1 YQGLFKERAEHFSDD
16 EFTFL
21 PKRLSP
27 NVKGCMVDLYG
38 RAGQLD
44 KALEIIHVSSCHEDP
59 VLWGTLLGS
68 CKIIRRNLELE
79 ERSKRSETPQPSPQ
93 HEPNM
98 QSSSSS
104 TASSSLAY
112 PPGYRFVPT
121 DAEIIYYYLKPFS
134 PDNKKSWPNLP
145 IHHANIYES
154 NPQQLT
160 AEYKKGNL
168 TEWFFISERTKIKTN
183 GQKQKRVDH
192 NGGYWHS
199 KAVTKKIKVK
209 KDVVGY
215 KTTLNY
221 FVGKQPN
228 GERTNW
234 LMQEYW
240 LESSGHNN
248 TVDYALCKIYLSP
261 TAQKNM
267 KEEDVEEVEEEAV
280 QPRTV
285 EIQQPQPPQFYPTP
299 LVSHQPQPLP
309 QFWPTELDSYQPQS
323 QDNEYQEPLQAQPL
337 NTIYQHQSQCPNNES
352 EYQEP
357 HQPQPLNTIYQHQ
370 SQRHNTESQY
380 QEPHQPQPLDT
391 IDHHQPQCHDSA
403 YQNPPQPQPLDTI
416 HYHQS
421 QLHDI
426 DYQEPHQ
433 PQPLD
438 SIDHHQP
445 QCHDSAYQNPPQPQP
460 LDTIH
465 YHQSQLHDIEYQEPH
480 QPQSLD
486 SIDHHQPQCHDSA
499 YQNPPQPQPL
509 DTIHYHQS
517 QLHDIE
523 YQEPHQSQPFD
534 NIIHHQS
541 HQVQFWQATSGSH
554 QRQLQDQLPQSWAA
568 PLDSYPPRCHDIQY
582 PQPQPLDAIEY
593 QYLYQS
599 GPLTTYKNVIE
610 SCTQDKSNGDIKK
623 VDHALKIHLTP
634 RGIKREVEEEE
645 DEKRK
650 RKKKEGGVEAPKEEL
665 EQLINSHQNSSDND
679 SFFTGFVDTHLLHID
694 IESSISNCCLK
705 KSPDEN

>member
-1 YQGLFKERAEHFSDD
+1 MTPQ
-16 EFTFL
+16 
-21 PKRLSP
+21 
-27 NVKGCMVDLYG
+27 
-38 RAGQLD
+38 
-44 KALEIIHVSSCHEDP
+44 
-59 VLWGTLLGS
+59 
-68 CKIIRRNLELE
+68 
-79 ERSKRSETPQPSPQ
+79 RSKRSETPQPSPQ

-104 TASSSLAY
+104 SASSSLAY

-267 KEEDVEEVEEEAV
+267 KEEDVEEVEEEAM

-309 QFWPTELDSYQPQS
+309 QFWPTELDSYQPQR

-352 EYQEP
+352 EYQEPHQPQPLNTIYQHQSQRHNTESQYQEPHQPQPLNTIYQHQSQRHNTESQYQEP

-426 DYQEPHQ
+426 
-433 PQPLD
+433 
-438 SIDHHQP
+438 
-445 QCHDSAYQNPPQPQP
+445 
-460 LDTIH
+460 
-465 YHQSQLHDIEYQEPH
+465 
-480 QPQSLD
+480 
-486 SIDHHQPQCHDSA
+486 
-499 YQNPPQPQPL
+499 
-509 DTIHYHQS
+509 
-517 QLHDIE
+517 E

-541 HQVQFWQATSGSH
+541 HQVQFWQETSGSH

-568 PLDSYPPRCHDIQY
+568 PLDSYPPHCHDIQY

-634 RGIKREVEEEE
+634 RGIKREVQEEE

-650 RKKKEGGVEAPKEEL
+650 RKRKKNEGGDEAPKEEL

>member
-1 YQGLFKERAEHFSDD
+1 
-16 EFTFL
+16 
-21 PKRLSP
+21 
-27 NVKGCMVDLYG
+27 MVDLYG

-59 VLWGTLLGS
+59 VLWRTLLGS

-79 ERSKRSETPQPSPQ
+79 EVAIYEETDAAQGFQCRGSP
-93 HEPNM
+93 
-98 QSSSSS
+98 
-104 TASSSLAY
+104 Y

-248 TVDYALCKIYLSP
+248 T
-261 TAQKNM
+261 
-267 KEEDVEEVEEEAV
+267 
-280 QPRTV
+280 PRTV

-309 QFWPTELDSYQPQS
+309 QFWPTELDSYQPQR

-426 DYQEPHQ
+426 
-433 PQPLD
+433 
-438 SIDHHQP
+438 
-445 QCHDSAYQNPPQPQP
+445 
-460 LDTIH
+460 
-465 YHQSQLHDIEYQEPH
+465 
-480 QPQSLD
+480 
-486 SIDHHQPQCHDSA
+486 
-499 YQNPPQPQPL
+499 
-509 DTIHYHQS
+509 
-517 QLHDIE
+517 E

-534 NIIHHQS
+534 DIIHHQS

-568 PLDSYPPRCHDIQY
+568 PLDSYPPHCHNIQY

-610 SCTQDKSNGDIKK
+610 SCTQDKSYGDIKK
-623 VDHALKIHLTP
+623 VC
-634 RGIKREVEEEE
+634 GSCS
-645 DEKRK
+645 
-650 RKKKEGGVEAPKEEL
+650 
-665 EQLINSHQNSSDND
+665 QD
-679 SFFTGFVDTHLLHID
+679 SFDATGNK
-694 IESSISNCCLK
+694 ERSRGRRG
-705 KSPDEN
+705 

>member
-1 YQGLFKERAEHFSDD
+1 
-16 EFTFL
+16 
-21 PKRLSP
+21 
-27 NVKGCMVDLYG
+27 
-38 RAGQLD
+38 
-44 KALEIIHVSSCHEDP
+44 
-59 VLWGTLLGS
+59 
-68 CKIIRRNLELE
+68 
-79 ERSKRSETPQPSPQ
+79 
-93 HEPNM
+93 
-98 QSSSSS
+98 
-104 TASSSLAY
+104 
-112 PPGYRFVPT
+112 
-121 DAEIIYYYLKPFS
+121 
-134 PDNKKSWPNLP
+134 
-145 IHHANIYES
+145 
-154 NPQQLT
+154 
-160 AEYKKGNL
+160 
-168 TEWFFISERTKIKTN
+168 
-183 GQKQKRVDH
+183 
-192 NGGYWHS
+192 
-199 KAVTKKIKVK
+199 
-209 KDVVGY
+209 
-215 KTTLNY
+215 
-221 FVGKQPN
+221 
-228 GERTNW
+228 
-234 LMQEYW
+234 MQEYW

-248 TVDYALCKIYLSP
+248 T
-261 TAQKNM
+261 
-267 KEEDVEEVEEEAV
+267 
-280 QPRTV
+280 PRTV

-309 QFWPTELDSYQPQS
+309 QFWPTELDSYQPQR

-391 IDHHQPQCHDSA
+391 
-403 YQNPPQPQPLDTI
+403 
-416 HYHQS
+416 
-421 QLHDI
+421 
-426 DYQEPHQ
+426 
-433 PQPLD
+433 
-438 SIDHHQP
+438 IDHHQP

-554 QRQLQDQLPQSWAA
+554 QRQLQDQLPQVYSVDRVFI
-568 PLDSYPPRCHDIQY
+568 LNTYPPRCHDIQY

>member
-1 YQGLFKERAEHFSDD
+1 
-16 EFTFL
+16 
-21 PKRLSP
+21 
-27 NVKGCMVDLYG
+27 MVDIYG

-59 VLWGTLLGS
+59 VLWRTLLGS
-68 CKIIRRNLELE
+68 CKIIHRNLELE
-79 ERSKRSETPQPSPQ
+79 EVAIYEETDAAQGFQCRGLLPGWSWIEIDDQVHKFVGVSSNMDLIGQLGVTQSGVYSHMVVELSAVESSICYSKPLSVKMTPQRNKRRETQQPSPQ

-98 QSSSSS
+98 QSSSF
-104 TASSSLAY
+104 LAY

-121 DAEIIYYYLKPFS
+121 DAEIIYYYLKPFL
-134 PDNKKSWPNLP
+134 PENKKSWPIIP

-168 TEWFFISERTKIKTN
+168 TEWFFISERTKIKRN

-240 LESSGHNN
+240 LESSGHNK

-267 KEEDVEEVEEEAV
+267 KEEDVELEEEAV

-299 LVSHQPQPLP
+299 TPLV
-309 QFWPTELDSYQPQS
+309 
-323 QDNEYQEPLQAQPL
+323 
-337 NTIYQHQSQCPNNES
+337 
-352 EYQEP
+352 
-357 HQPQPLNTIYQHQ
+357 
-370 SQRHNTESQY
+370 
-380 QEPHQPQPLDT
+380 
-391 IDHHQPQCHDSA
+391 DHA
-403 YQNPPQPQPLDTI
+403 LK
-416 HYHQS
+416 
-421 QLHDI
+421 
-426 DYQEPHQ
+426 
-433 PQPLD
+433 
-438 SIDHHQP
+438 
-445 QCHDSAYQNPPQPQP
+445 
-460 LDTIH
+460 
-465 YHQSQLHDIEYQEPH
+465 
-480 QPQSLD
+480 SL
-486 SIDHHQPQCHDSA
+486 
-499 YQNPPQPQPL
+499 L
-509 DTIHYHQS
+509 T
-517 QLHDIE
+517 
-523 YQEPHQSQPFD
+523 
-534 NIIHHQS
+534 
-541 HQVQFWQATSGSH
+541 
-554 QRQLQDQLPQSWAA
+554 
-568 PLDSYPPRCHDIQY
+568 PRGIKREVEEEED
-582 PQPQPLDAIEY
+582 E
-593 QYLYQS
+593 
-599 GPLTTYKNVIE
+599 KRKRKKKE
-610 SCTQDKSNGDIKK
+610 GD
-623 VDHALKIHLTP
+623 VDHALKIHLTA

-665 EQLINSHQNSSDND
+665 EQLINSHQNSDNDD
-679 SFFTGFVDTHLLHID
+679 SFFIGFVDTHLLHID
-694 IESSISNCCLK
+694 IESSVSNCCLK
-705 KSPDEN
+705 KSSDEN

>member
-1 YQGLFKERAEHFSDD
+1 MMSSHFY
-16 EFTFL
+16 
-21 PKRLSP
+21 LSP
-27 NVKGCMVDLYG
+27 NFKGCMVDLYG

-59 VLWGTLLGS
+59 VLWRTLLGS
-68 CKIIRRNLELE
+68 CKIIHRNLELE
-79 ERSKRSETPQPSPQ
+79 EVAIYEETDAAQGFQCRGLLPGWSWIEIDDQVHKFVTTLREDDSSEKQAQRNATTLSTT
-93 HEPNM
+93 PNM
-98 QSSSSS
+98 QS
-104 TASSSLAY
+104 SSSLAY

-145 IHHANIYES
+145 IHHMNIYES

-168 TEWFFISERTKIKTN
+168 TEWFFISERTKIKRN

-192 NGGYWHS
+192 NGGYLHS

-221 FVGKQPN
+221 FIGKQPN

-267 KEEDVEEVEEEAV
+267 KEEDVEELEEEAV

-299 LVSHQPQPLP
+299 LVSHQPQP
-309 QFWPTELDSYQPQS
+309 QFWPTELDSHQPQR

-337 NTIYQHQSQCPNNES
+337 NTIYK
-352 EYQEP
+352 
-357 HQPQPLNTIYQHQ
+357 LQ
-370 SQRHNTESQY
+370 SQRHNTESEY

-391 IDHHQPQCHDSA
+391 IDHHQPQLHDSA
-403 YQNPPQPQPLDTI
+403 YQEPPQPQPLDTI
-416 HYHQS
+416 HYHR
-421 QLHDI
+421 
-426 DYQEPHQ
+426 
-433 PQPLD
+433 
-438 SIDHHQP
+438 
-445 QCHDSAYQNPPQPQP
+445 
-460 LDTIH
+460 
-465 YHQSQLHDIEYQEPH
+465 
-480 QPQSLD
+480 
-486 SIDHHQPQCHDSA
+486 
-499 YQNPPQPQPL
+499 
-509 DTIHYHQS
+509 S

-523 YQEPHQSQPFD
+523 YQEPHQSQPLD

-554 QRQLQDQLPQSWAA
+554 QRQLHDITYNELQPPDTVQDQLPQFWAA
-568 PLDSYPPRCHDIQY
+568 PLDSYPQHCHDIQY
-582 PQPQPLDAIEY
+582 PQPQPLDTIEY

-599 GPLTTYKNVIE
+599 GPLTTCENVIE

-650 RKKKEGGVEAPKEEL
+650 RKKKGGVEAPKEEL
-665 EQLINSHQNSSDND
+665 EQLINSHQNSDNDD
-679 SFFTGFVDTHLLHID
+679 SFFTGFVDSHLLYID
-694 IESSISNCCLK
+694 IESSVGNCCLK
-705 KSPDEN
+705 KSSDEN